1 VTSFNAEF
9 FAFLRT
15 IGPASRLRMAPT
27 PSGFLHAGNAVNF
40 VLNWLAARHTPG
52 ARLLLRIDDLDA
64 DRKRAEYVQD
74 VFDTLYWLGLDWDEG
89 PRDALDFEQHWSQH
103 TRLALY
109 HSALDALKARD
120 HLFACA
126 KSRRDLEPF
135 PGLYPPA
142 FRNQH
147 CSLVDPEVAWRI
159 RTPDDFILPDFVV
172 RRRDRLPAYQIA
184 SLADDRFFRMTHIVR
199 GQDLADSTTA
209 QRYLAVCLDWTDF
222 ARVQILHHPLLLND
236 SGEKLS
242 KSAGATALRAWRE
255 EGRSPDVIFQQ
266 VAGLLRLDTSEVLT
280 AEGLLRAFQTTGLG

>member
-1 VTSFNAEF
+1 MTSFSAEF

-15 IGPASRLRMAPT
+15 IGPGSRLRLAPT
-27 PSGFLHAGNAVNF
+27 PSGLLHPGNAVNF
-40 VLNWLAARHTPG
+40 VLNWLAARYTPG
-52 ARLLLRIDDLDA
+52 VRLLLRIDDLDA
-64 DRKRAEYVQD
+64 DRKRPEYVQD

-103 TRLALY
+103 TRLVLY
-109 HSALDALKARD
+109 HSALEDLKEQD

-135 PGLYPPA
+135 NGHYPPA

-159 RTPDDFILPDFVV
+159 RTPDNFVLPDFVV
-172 RRRDRLPAYQIA
+172 RRRDGLPAYQIA

-199 GQDLADSTTA
+199 GQDLADSSAA
-209 QRYLAVCLDWTDF
+209 QRYLAVCLNWTDF
-222 ARVQILHHPLLLND
+222 AQVQILHHPLLLNN

-255 EGRSPDVIFQQ
+255 DGRNPAAIFQQ
-266 VAGLLRLDTSEVLT
+266 VAGLLKLAPDKALS
-280 AEGLLRAFQTTGLG
+280 ADALLQMIKASI